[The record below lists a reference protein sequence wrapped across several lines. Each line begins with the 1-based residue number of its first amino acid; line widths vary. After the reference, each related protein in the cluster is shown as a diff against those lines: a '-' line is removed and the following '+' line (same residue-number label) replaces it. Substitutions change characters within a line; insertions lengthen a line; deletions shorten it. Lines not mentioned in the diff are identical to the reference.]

1 MTMVYLANVPSLETD
16 MGIMFYTPNAHVAV
30 DFPTYYNP
38 NYYVVAL
45 LGDGDIRN
53 FRNFP
58 HFHQAMDYASR
69 VLKQAEPA

>member
-30 DFPTYYNP
+30 DYPTYYNP
-38 NYYVVAL
+38 DYYVVAL
-45 LGDGDIRN
+45 LGDGKARTFHN
-53 FRNFP
+53 FARFD
-58 HFHQAMDYASR
+58 QAMDYASR